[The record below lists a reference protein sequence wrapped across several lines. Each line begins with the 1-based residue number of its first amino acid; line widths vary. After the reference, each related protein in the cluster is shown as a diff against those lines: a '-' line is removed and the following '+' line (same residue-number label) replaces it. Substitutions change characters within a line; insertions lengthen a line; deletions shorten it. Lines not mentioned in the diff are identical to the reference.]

1 MKRSLLIGSLSLAA
15 AALLA
20 GTAGAQD
27 TTAAKRDTLQRPG
40 ELARTPSHASLIA
53 ALAAVPAAT
62 EKIGTRTVTAT
73 DIRVVEVSTIMGSES
88 DEPIKAALEQHKDAI
103 AALRDAIGKN
113 MAYTVALAGHKEK
126 PEAKDVVAVDILDT
140 GDVLVY
146 FKK

>member
-1 MKRSLLIGSLSLAA
+1 MKRPLLIGALSLAA
-15 AALLA
+15 AAFLA
-20 GTAGAQD
+20 GNAGAQD
-27 TTAAKRDTLQRPG
+27 TTAKRDTLARPG
-40 ELARTPSHASLIA
+40 ALARTPSHASLIA
-53 ALAAVPAAT
+53 ALSAVPAAT
-62 EKIGTRTVTAT
+62 EKIGSRTVTAT

-103 AALRDAIGKN
+103 AALREAIGKN

-126 PEAKDVVAVDILDT
+126 PEAKDVIAVDILDS